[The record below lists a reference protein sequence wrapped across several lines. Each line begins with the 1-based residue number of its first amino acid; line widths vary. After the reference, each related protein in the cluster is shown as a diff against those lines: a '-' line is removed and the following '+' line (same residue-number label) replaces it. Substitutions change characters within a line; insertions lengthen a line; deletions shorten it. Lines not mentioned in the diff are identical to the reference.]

1 MIPLPT
7 RRFLALVAGAAA
19 LHLAGLLPA
28 LVVDALLLGAFLL
41 DLALTPRPGE
51 LLVER
56 SLPAR
61 VPLGATLEATLT
73 LRNLSDRPL
82 RVQLTDDLLPPLA
95 RIGEETL
102 SAEIPARGEARLHY
116 QARAERRGEAT
127 IGAIHLR
134 LLGPLGLA
142 WTRRRERREERV
154 LVQPGMA
161 EVRRLRLLGLRHR
174 LRDAGVRNVRLR
186 GEMGAFESL
195 REYVPGDDPR
205 TVDWKAT
212 ARSST
217 VMVRQFEAER
227 SQQVLLAIDAG
238 RLMTER
244 VGERER
250 MDHALSAALVLADVA
265 SLSGDRVGVMVF
277 SDRVHYYLPPARLS
291 LSRISEVLSR
301 VEPRLVESD
310 YPGAFAYLA
319 RQLRRRS
326 LVVLFTDV
334 IDAGASSA
342 LLAHVTR
349 AAHRHLPLVLAMRNT
364 ALEADATVPVESEGG
379 AFRRAAEEELL
390 QARAAALAVIKRA
403 GVLVADVRPQDAAPA
418 AVTRYLEVKARRL
431 L

>member
-1 MIPLPT
+1 M
-7 RRFLALVAGAAA
+7 
-19 LHLAGLLPA
+19 
-28 LVVDALLLGAFLL
+28 
-41 DLALTPRPGE
+41 
-51 LLVER
+51 
-56 SLPAR
+56 S
-61 VPLGATLEATLT
+61 
-73 LRNLSDRPL
+73 
-82 RVQLTDDLLPPLA
+82 
-95 RIGEETL
+95 
-102 SAEIPARGEARLHY
+102 
-116 QARAERRGEAT
+116 
-127 IGAIHLR
+127 
-134 LLGPLGLA
+134 
-142 WTRRRERREERV
+142 
-154 LVQPGMA
+154 

-212 ARSST
+212 ARSAS

-265 SLSGDRVGVMVF
+265 SLSGDRVGLLVF
-277 SDRVHYYLPPARLS
+277 SERVHYYLPPARLP
-291 LSRISEVLSR
+291 LARISEVLSR
-301 VEPRLVESD
+301 VEPRMVESN
-310 YPGAFAYLA
+310 YPAAFTYMA

-326 LVVLFTDV
+326 LIVLFTDV

-342 LLAHVTR
+342 LLAHLTR
-349 AAHRHLPLVLAMRNT
+349 AAHRHLALVLALRNT
-364 ALEADATVPVESEGG
+364 ALEADASVAVQDEAG

-390 QARAAALAVIKRA
+390 QARAAALATIRRV
-403 GVLVADVRPQDAAPA
+403 GVLVADVRPQDAAPT